1 MVTYCKNRSRIRHL
15 KRSCSWTST
24 NQCSLLV
31 PVIAPVINI
40 VEAQRFRTTLAIIVK
55 FTRLRRAYDF
65 ERELRENSEL
75 TRYKV
80 ELMYHYFGLRASQV
94 ILAVVET
101 FLDLIIEFW
110 DLVLSVRVLVS
121 VKNSTFS
128 LIEMHLMES
137 EWAGVFVVDKSAVFA
152 VSHQI
157 ADVYDQVHRLA
168 FLD

>member
-1 MVTYCKNRSRIRHL
+1 M
-15 KRSCSWTST
+15 W
-24 NQCSLLV
+24 Q
-31 PVIAPVINI
+31 
-40 VEAQRFRTTLAIIVK
+40 
-55 FTRLRRAYDF
+55 
-65 ERELRENSEL
+65 
-75 TRYKV
+75 
-80 ELMYHYFGLRASQV
+80 YFSLRASQV

-101 FLDLIIEFW
+101 FLDLIIEFR
-110 DLVLSVRVLVS
+110 DLVLSVGVLVS